1 MRLMVQPAKLGDGN
15 ECCAAVAA
23 RRGDDGGA
31 AYIAPAVNDGHLTF
45 VTVFFES
52 RFSINTLELCFN
64 ALVRL

>member
-15 ECCAAVAA
+15 ECCAAAA
-23 RRGDDGGA
+23 A
-31 AYIAPAVNDGHLTF
+31 TTAATAYIAPAVNDGHLTF